1 MSQNI
6 LVIGASGLIG
16 SAVADVLEERGHQVV
31 RASRS
36 AGEHVDIRDADSIT
50 ALFQA
55 VEPLDAVVIA
65 TGSVPFKPVA
75 DLALDD
81 FRAGFDDKTL
91 GQISVATIAAAHL
104 RDSGSITM
112 TTGILGG
119 RAVPTGAAASV
130 ANGALNAYVLA
141 AAPYL
146 PRGLRI
152 NAISPNV
159 LLEAPGYHASFPG
172 FTPVP
177 AAEVASAYA
186 DVIEGDAN
194 GTVVSV

>member
-1 MSQNI
+1 MPRNI

-16 SAVADVLEERGHQVV
+16 SAVADVLDARGHHVT

-36 AGEHVDIRDADSIT
+36 TGERVDLRDEDSLV
-50 ALFQA
+50 ALFDR
-55 VEPLDAVVIA
+55 VGPLDAVVTA
-65 TGSVPFKPVA
+65 VGSVPFKP
-75 DLALDD
+75 LSELTQDD

-91 GQISVATIAAAHL
+91 GQISVAALAATRL
-104 RDSGSITM
+104 RDGGSITV
-112 TTGILGG
+112 TTGILDG
-119 RAVPTGAAASV
+119 RPVPTGAAASV
-130 ANGALNAYVLA
+130 ANGALNAYVRA

-177 AAEVASAYA
+177 ASDVAGAFVE
-186 DVIEGDAN
+186 VIEGE
-194 GTVVSV
+194 GTGAVVAV

>member
-6 LVIGASGLIG
+6 LVIGATGLIG
-16 SAVADVLEERGHQVV
+16 SAVADSLEGRGHQVV

-36 AGEHVDIRDADSIT
+36 AGERVDLRDADSIEV
-50 ALFQA
+50 LFQR
-55 VEPLDAVVIA
+55 VGQLDAVVTA
-65 TGSVPFKPVA
+65 TGSVPFKPVT
-75 DLALDD
+75 DLTLDD

-104 RDSGSITM
+104 LDGGSITV
-112 TTGILGG
+112 TTGILDG
-119 RAVPTGAAASV
+119 RPVPTGAAASV
-130 ANGALNAYVLA
+130 ANGALNAYVRA

-159 LLEAPGYHASFPG
+159 LREAPGYHASFPG

-177 AAEVASAYA
+177 ATDVARAYA
-186 DVIEGDAN
+186 DVIEGDETGA
-194 GTVVSV
+194 VVAV